1 MVQIFAAQVFFI
13 CLRESLETSIIVSVL
28 LTFLKQT
35 LTSEQEAPIY
45 RKLVRQVWLGTL
57 SGVAIC
63 TVLGGAVITL
73 FHVFE
78 SDVFSQ
84 YEYIWEGVFGLI
96 ACWIITIMGAALLRI
111 SKMRDKW
118 RVKIAAA
125 LEANDDASGSKGLQ
139 VRAEKYAMFLLPLV
153 TVLREGFEGV
163 VFIIGAGL
171 GLPASSFPLAVLG
184 GFGVGASVGY
194 LLYRGGNKGSLQ
206 AFLVASTC
214 FLYLIAAGLL
224 SRSVWFFE
232 NYLWNVAIGGD
243 AAETGVGPGS
253 YDIRQSV
260 WHVNCCSPE
269 IDGGGWW
276 GVFNSIFGWQNSAT
290 YGSVIS
296 YNLYCIAV
304 AAAFFVMQ
312 FREKHGSW
320 AEYKDKSNERAAT

>member
-1 MVQIFAAQVFFI
+1 VRKVVHHSDLTYLPSDIGRFGYHTRHDSDLRSAGSVSPASLRRIVALIVDTVFFI

-194 LLYRGGNKGSLQ
+194 LLYK
-206 AFLVASTC
+206 
-214 FLYLIAAGLL
+214 
-224 SRSVWFFE
+224 
-232 NYLWNVAIGGD
+232 
-243 AAETGVGPGS
+243 
-253 YDIRQSV
+253 
-260 WHVNCCSPE
+260 
-269 IDGGGWW
+269 
-276 GVFNSIFGWQNSAT
+276 
-290 YGSVIS
+290 
-296 YNLYCIAV
+296 
-304 AAAFFVMQ
+304 
-312 FREKHGSW
+312 
-320 AEYKDKSNERAAT
+320 

>member
-1 MVQIFAAQVFFI
+1 MRKVVHHSDLTYLPFDFGRFGYHTRHGSDLRSAGSVSPASLRRIVALIVHTVFFI

-184 GFGVGASVGY
+184 GFGVGASVGC
-194 LLYRGGNKGSLQ
+194 LLYR
-206 AFLVASTC
+206 
-214 FLYLIAAGLL
+214 
-224 SRSVWFFE
+224 
-232 NYLWNVAIGGD
+232 
-243 AAETGVGPGS
+243 
-253 YDIRQSV
+253 
-260 WHVNCCSPE
+260 
-269 IDGGGWW
+269 
-276 GVFNSIFGWQNSAT
+276 
-290 YGSVIS
+290 
-296 YNLYCIAV
+296 
-304 AAAFFVMQ
+304 
-312 FREKHGSW
+312 
-320 AEYKDKSNERAAT
+320 